1 MSTAANHSEPL
12 LALEHVLVNFGG
24 LRALADVSF
33 CVHAGEIVGL
43 IGPNGAGK
51 TTAFNL
57 ITGFLPPSSGRIV
70 YRGIELNG
78 RPPHAIAALGVVR
91 TFQRTSVFPQSTVL
105 ENALIGLHRQSRARL
120 WDTLFALPGDTSQR
134 DLAAQAWSILQ
145 LVGLEAR
152 AEDLAASLPYGE
164 QRLVGV
170 AVALAARPVV
180 LLLDE
185 PVSGMNPSETARFMQ
200 LIEHIRAQGVTILL
214 VEHDMRM
221 VMGISDRVV
230 VLNHG
235 QVIAEGPPAS
245 VQRDEAV
252 MRAYLGR
259 GSAGAG
265 HT

>member
-1 MSTAANHSEPL
+1 M
-12 LALEHVLVNFGG
+12 
-24 LRALADVSF
+24 R
-33 CVHAGEIVGL
+33 
-43 IGPNGAGK
+43 
-51 TTAFNL
+51 
-57 ITGFLPPSSGRIV
+57 SSGCTGKAVHGYGTRFS
-70 YRGIELNG
+70 RCRATPRNGIWLRKHG
-78 RPPHAIAALGVVR
+78 AFCSSSGSRRVL
-91 TFQRTSVFPQSTVL
+91 RTSP
-105 ENALIGLHRQSRARL
+105 
-120 WDTLFALPGDTSQR
+120 
-134 DLAAQAWSILQ
+134 
-145 LVGLEAR
+145 
-152 AEDLAASLPYGE
+152 
-164 QRLVGV
+164 
-170 AVALAARPVV
+170 
-180 LLLDE
+180 LDE

-245 VQRDEAV
+245 VQRDAAV

>member
-78 RPPHAIAALGVVR
+78 RPPHAIAALGVIR

-105 ENALIGLHRQSRARL
+105 ENALIGLTGKAVHGYGTRFSRCRATPRNGIWLRKHGAFCSSSGSRRVLRTSPPRFPMESKGSSGSQSPWPRGRSCYC
-120 WDTLFALPGDTSQR
+120 WTS
-134 DLAAQAWSILQ
+134 
-145 LVGLEAR
+145 
-152 AEDLAASLPYGE
+152 PYRE
-164 QRLVGV
+164 
-170 AVALAARPVV
+170 
-180 LLLDE
+180 
-185 PVSGMNPSETARFMQ
+185 
-200 LIEHIRAQGVTILL
+200 
-214 VEHDMRM
+214 
-221 VMGISDRVV
+221 
-230 VLNHG
+230 
-235 QVIAEGPPAS
+235 
-245 VQRDEAV
+245 
-252 MRAYLGR
+252 
-259 GSAGAG
+259 
-265 HT
+265 

>member
-1 MSTAANHSEPL
+1 M
-12 LALEHVLVNFGG
+12 
-24 LRALADVSF
+24 R
-33 CVHAGEIVGL
+33 
-43 IGPNGAGK
+43 
-51 TTAFNL
+51 
-57 ITGFLPPSSGRIV
+57 SSGCTGKAVHGYGTRFS
-70 YRGIELNG
+70 RCRATPRNGIWLRKHG
-78 RPPHAIAALGVVR
+78 
-91 TFQRTSVFPQSTVL
+91 
-105 ENALIGLHRQSRARL
+105 
-120 WDTLFALPGDTSQR
+120 
-134 DLAAQAWSILQ
+134 SILQ

-170 AVALAARPVV
+170 AVALAARPGM

-185 PVSGMNPSETARFMQ
+185 PVSGMNSSETARFMQ

-245 VQRDEAV
+245 VQRDAAV